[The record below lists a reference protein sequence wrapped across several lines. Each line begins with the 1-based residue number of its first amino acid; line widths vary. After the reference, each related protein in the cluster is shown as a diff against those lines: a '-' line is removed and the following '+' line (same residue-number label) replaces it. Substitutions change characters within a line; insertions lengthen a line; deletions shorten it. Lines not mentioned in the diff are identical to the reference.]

1 MSLACE
7 FMMDSYQQALFQ
19 VKSIFSHEKK
29 KFIAIFLSFFFK
41 HINMGF
47 FLFYMRQCLDL
58 TMNYFQKL
66 FSESE
71 TIIKSLIFI

>member
-29 KFIAIFLSFFFK
+29 NSLLF
-41 HINMGF
+41 F
-47 FLFYMRQCLDL
+47 FLFFLNIL
-58 TMNYFQKL
+58 TWFFSLLCEAMSRLNNEL
-66 FSESE
+66 FSE
-71 TIIKSLIFI
+71 TIF

>member
-29 KFIAIFLSFFFK
+29 NSLLF
-41 HINMGF
+41 F
-47 FLFYMRQCLDL
+47 FLFFLNIL
-58 TMNYFQKL
+58 TCFFSLLYEAMSRLNNEL
-66 FSESE
+66 FSE
-71 TIIKSLIFI
+71 TIF

>member
-29 KFIAIFLSFFFK
+29 IHCYFSFFFLK
-41 HINMGF
+41 NILTCF
-47 FLFYMRQCLDL
+47 FSLLYEAMSRL
-58 TMNYFQKL
+58 NNEL
-66 FSESE
+66 FSK
-71 TIIKSLIFI
+71 TIF

>member
-29 KFIAIFLSFFFK
+29 NSLLFFFF
-41 HINMGF
+41 F
-47 FLFYMRQCLDL
+47 FLNIL
-58 TMNYFQKL
+58 TWFFSLLYEAMSRLNNEL
-66 FSESE
+66 FSE
-71 TIIKSLIFI
+71 TIF

>member
-29 KFIAIFLSFFFK
+29 NSLLF
-41 HINMGF
+41 F
-47 FLFYMRQCLDL
+47 FLFFLNIL
-58 TMNYFQKL
+58 TWFFSHLYEAMSRLNNEL
-66 FSESE
+66 FLK
-71 TIIKSLIFI
+71 TIF

>member
-29 KFIAIFLSFFFK
+29 NSLLF
-41 HINMGF
+41 F
-47 FLFYMRQCLDL
+47 FLFFLNIL
-58 TMNYFQKL
+58 TWFFSLLYEAMSRLNNEL
-66 FSESE
+66 FSE
-71 TIIKSLIFI
+71 TIF

>member
-29 KFIAIFLSFFFK
+29 NSLLFFFLFFFK
-41 HINMGF
+41 HINMVF
-47 FLFYMRQCLDL
+47 SLLYEAMSRL
-58 TMNYFQKL
+58 NNEL
-66 FSESE
+66 FSE
-71 TIIKSLIFI
+71 TIF

>member
-29 KFIAIFLSFFFK
+29 NFIAIFLSFFFK
-41 HINMGF
+41 HINMVF
-47 FLFYMRQCLDL
+47 SLLYEAMSRL
-58 TMNYFQKL
+58 NNEL
-66 FSESE
+66 FSE
-71 TIIKSLIFI
+71 TIF

>member
-29 KFIAIFLSFFFK
+29 NSLLFSFFFFLN
-41 HINMGF
+41 ILTWF
-47 FLFYMRQCLDL
+47 FSLLYEAMSRL
-58 TMNYFQKL
+58 NNEL
-66 FSESE
+66 FSE
-71 TIIKSLIFI
+71 TIF

>member
-29 KFIAIFLSFFFK
+29 NSLLF
-41 HINMGF
+41 F
-47 FLFYMRQCLDL
+47 FLFFLNIL
-58 TMNYFQKL
+58 TWFCSLLYEAMSRLNNEL
-66 FSESE
+66 FSE
-71 TIIKSLIFI
+71 TIF